1 MIIRIFRAIIYEE
14 RVDEFRTFL
23 TQTALPLMREQ
34 TGLVSITAGLP
45 RPETPNEF
53 CLVMVWDSVASLAA
67 FAGEDWQKP
76 HIMPEEEGIVRDRF
90 LHHFD
95 MA

>member
-14 RVDEFRTFL
+14 RVDELRTFL

-45 RPETPNEF
+45 RPESPNEF